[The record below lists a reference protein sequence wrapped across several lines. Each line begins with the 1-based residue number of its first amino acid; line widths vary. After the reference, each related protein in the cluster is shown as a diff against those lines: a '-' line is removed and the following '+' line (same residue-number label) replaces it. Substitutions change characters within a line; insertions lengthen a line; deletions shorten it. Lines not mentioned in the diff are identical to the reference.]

1 VVEAV
6 KFPLESGGEV
16 LVRVDSSDQHGG
28 VVTRGG
34 REHIQGAIEQAGQ
47 SFESALSTIR
57 LVAEAV
63 LSQLAD
69 VASAP
74 EEVRVE
80 FGLEL
85 SAKAGAVLAA
95 AGAGAPTSRRADLE
109 PQGVRQRQ
117 ARAPARHGTVPA
129 HGWLPMTDR
138 GSDRR
143 PAPTRLWYRSCS
155 CATEI
160 KHQLE
165 LVTVMWGRC

>member
-1 VVEAV
+1 MIEAI

-16 LVRVDSSDQHGG
+16 LVRVDSSDQYGR

-34 REHIQGAIEQAGQ
+34 RDYIQGAIEQAGQ

-63 LSQLAD
+63 LSQLTD
-69 VASAP
+69 LASAP

-95 AGAGAPTSRRADLE
+95 AGAGAQLRVALTWNSKESVGAKHGPLHGE
-109 PQGVRQRQ
+109 PS
-117 ARAPARHGTVPA
+117 PST
-129 HGWLPMTDR
+129 
-138 GSDRR
+138 GSD
-143 PAPTRLWYRSCS
+143 P
-155 CATEI
+155 
-160 KHQLE
+160 
-165 LVTVMWGRC
+165 